1 MEQKNTFR
9 RNLAARRRE
18 LGLTQEQ
25 LAKRM
30 NVSPQ
35 AVSKWENSSYPD
47 TELLPALAAAL
58 GTSLDALF
66 GVRREDDAADL
77 DKLLHDTIRST
88 APDKRPEL
96 LMRLFYTAVCAHD
109 ANADN
114 PGRLRGSFER
124 ETYSGLKSDA
134 AVALARL
141 NHDLRYFFY
150 LENPGEGVNHYFTNT
165 RNMCRLLRTLADED
179 CIRIISYLGSGPR
192 NKMHA
197 VSVISERL
205 SLPEEKV
212 QYIIDRLDRFGLVW
226 RMSADLAQ
234 GETIMYGY
242 AHNQAVT
249 MILAL
254 TQSICN
260 YLEFWDPLH
269 DDFTEG
275 SFRDPSGHTQ
285 NAIPQVSWWSDD
297 DP

>member
-1 MEQKNTFR
+1 MEQKNIFR
-9 RNLAARRRE
+9 RNLAARRKE

-25 LAKRM
+25 LAQRM
-30 NVSPQ
+30 HVSAQ

-47 TELLPALAAAL
+47 TELLPELAAAL

-66 GVRREDDAADL
+66 GVQTDARADDPARVV
-77 DKLLHDTIRST
+77 HDTVRST

-96 LMRLFYTAVCAHD
+96 LMQLFYTAICAHD
-109 ANADN
+109 ANADK
-114 PGRLRGSFER
+114 PGRLRESFER
-124 ETYSGLKSDA
+124 ETYSGLKTDD

-150 LENPGEGVNHYFTNT
+150 LENPGEGVNHYLTNT
-165 RNMCRLLRTLADED
+165 RNICRLLRTLADED
-179 CIRIISYLGSGPR
+179 CIRIISYLGSGLR

-205 SLPEEKV
+205 SIPEEKV

-226 RMSADLAQ
+226 RMSADLEA

-242 AHNQAVT
+242 THNQAVT

-254 TQSICN
+254 SQSICN
-260 YLEFWDPLH
+260 YLEFWDPILE
-269 DDFTEG
+269 DFSAG

-285 NAIPQVSWWSDD
+285 NAIPQVSWWTDD